1 MTVGE
6 LKEELENLEHEGR
19 VDDNTEI
26 RMAQQPRW
34 AFEYGIGSSFATLKD
49 KVNPHI
55 SVLYLEEGPQI
66 GYLPSEAAVQLD
78 W

>member
-66 GYLPSEAAVQLD
+66 GYLPAEAAVQLD

>member
-6 LKEELENLEHEGR
+6 LKQYLYELSEDGQIDE
-19 VDDNTEI
+19 DTEI